1 MKASNHDRLAVL
13 LCAALIVVMYVI
25 DEPVGIILFAIF
37 GLYFA
42 FKN

>member
-13 LCAALIVVMYVI
+13 ICAAMIGIMYAI
-25 DEPVGIILFAIF
+25 GEPVGVVLFAIF